1 MSFTPLLQTAL
12 ANEAM
17 DRRKSWI
24 TSVSDVLG
32 EDDDTKLKGTEN
44 IAPAL
49 SKQDVIDVD
58 DSDEDSH
65 DDKKL
70 KGSKNIDPA
79 LSKQDV
85 IDVDDSDEDSHHSC

>member
-1 MSFTPLLQTAL
+1 MQTAL

-58 DSDEDSH
+58 DSDEDTH

-70 KGSKNIDPA
+70 MGSKNIDPA
-79 LSKQDV
+79 FSKQDV
-85 IDVDDSDEDSHHSC
+85 IDVDDSDEGSHHSC

>member
-1 MSFTPLLQTAL
+1 MSFTLLLQTAL

-24 TSVSDVLG
+24 TSASDVIG

-58 DSDEDSH
+58 DSDEDTH
-65 DDKKL
+65 DDKNL

-79 LSKQDV
+79 FSKQDV
-85 IDVDDSDEDSHHSC
+85 IDVDDSDEGSHHSC

>member
-1 MSFTPLLQTAL
+1 
-12 ANEAM
+12 M

-24 TSVSDVLG
+24 TSASDVIG
-32 EDDDTKLKGTEN
+32 DDDDTKLKGPKN

-65 DDKKL
+65 
-70 KGSKNIDPA
+70 
-79 LSKQDV
+79 
-85 IDVDDSDEDSHHSC
+85 HSC

>member
-1 MSFTPLLQTAL
+1 MQTAL

-24 TSVSDVLG
+24 TSASDVIG

-58 DSDEDSH
+58 DSDEDTH
-65 DDKKL
+65 DDKNL

-79 LSKQDV
+79 FSKQDV
-85 IDVDDSDEDSHHSC
+85 IDVDDSDEGSHHSC

>member
-1 MSFTPLLQTAL
+1 
-12 ANEAM
+12 M

-24 TSVSDVLG
+24 TSASDVIG

-58 DSDEDSH
+58 DSDEDTH
-65 DDKKL
+65 DDKNL

-79 LSKQDV
+79 FSKQDV
-85 IDVDDSDEDSHHSC
+85 IDVDDSDEGSHHSC